1 MRHAFHN
8 RELAALAAMAAK
20 LGAVMAVAAPA
31 VQQQPQLLPFQ
42 LGTRRRIQT
51 IGQFVFTPGTPIAS
65 IPIPQVGM
73 FAKVYLKLE
82 GTITQTAGAATLSPL
97 GYASLINR
105 VRITANLGAAQI
117 VDASAAG
124 IELANY
130 WYAPTAGPVR
140 NTYANGA
147 GANAVSYGLMV
158 PVNANDRQLLQ
169 LGLVNLQAEQIR
181 LNLEVVPAPALTSF
195 LVAGGPPTASA
206 LILFVAY
213 EFWDVPNPTRYA
225 LPPATLS
232 RVLEEQQVIAATG
245 ELPYVM
251 PRMGTLAQ
259 VSEYF
264 LKGASAAAQV
274 MFTLIAPTADVD
286 YFRVRANKSDMWL
299 DYTTKF
305 AEIEEGLFYNST
317 LSSFMRPGVRS
328 WDFFHSG
335 LQTRNHGDRD
345 LINTEQITTLEF
357 IAAINAGIT
366 PTAFTNRNVV
376 RRIFQRLM

>member
-1 MRHAFHN
+1 M
-8 RELAALAAMAAK
+8 
-20 LGAVMAVAAPA
+20 
-31 VQQQPQLLPFQ
+31 
-42 LGTRRRIQT
+42 
-51 IGQFVFTPGTPIAS
+51 
-65 IPIPQVGM
+65 
-73 FAKVYLKLE
+73 
-82 GTITQTAGAATLSPL
+82 
-97 GYASLINR
+97 
-105 VRITANLGAAQI
+105 TANLGAAQI

-124 IELANY
+124 VELANY

-147 GANAVSYGLMV
+147 GANQVNYGLMV
-158 PVNANDRQLLQ
+158 PINANDRQLLQ

-181 LNLEVVPAPALTSF
+181 LNLEVVPAAALTSY

-206 LILFVAY
+206 LILYVAY

-232 RVLEEQQVIAATG
+232 RILEEQQIITATG

-251 PRMGTLAQ
+251 PRLGTLAQ

-274 MFTLIAPTADVD
+274 MMQFLDPTPDVQ

-299 DYTTKF
+299 DYTTRF
-305 AEIEEGLFYNST
+305 AEIEEALFMNST
-317 LSSFMRPGVRS
+317 LSSFMRPGTRT

-357 IAAINAGIT
+357 IAAIDPSVT
-366 PTAFTNRNVV
+366 PTAFTSRNVA
-376 RRIFQRLM
+376 RRVFQRLM